1 MGSFRFKRKV
11 LYDASY
17 ENQYLSLN
25 VTFKAVKDFRASLY
39 PHFST
44 PQFPLWYLQIGL
56 VPLCHVPEHRDRCQ
70 ATLPLG
76 LQVSVWQLCFLFAPW
91 HELVMVSVILT
102 GVTFTPQDHIPRL
115 PHSLLKAGSSGLLSD
130 IAE

>member
-56 VPLCHVPEHRDRCQ
+56 AP
-70 ATLPLG
+70 
-76 LQVSVWQLCFLFAPW
+76 VSVFRHMAQGHQAAYQCP
-91 HELVMVSVILT
+91 VP
-102 GVTFTPQDHIPRL
+102 VT
-115 PHSLLKAGSSGLLSD
+115 S
-130 IAE
+130 